1 MLLTWIVFGK
11 RLAATIAINHFRGAQ
26 NVMAASGKSRLQVA
40 QKESRKRL
48 VGDKALEKYALQFWG
63 VTARVTILAAIA
75 DATCDIPFLISCVT
89 TSIGNYF
96 FGGTLNKQSCKPFL
110 VRHATMDRLTRRM
123 PAFSQA
129 MHLPLSF
136 DSHHAISTHADRCTM
151 HLSFFEQPY
160 PPQVMQRLGTNSDY
174 NLYHRISRGINSS
187 KIELVGHL
195 TQATLI

>member
-1 MLLTWIVFGK
+1 MLYNFECYSQGDDPCSHCLRNMRYSFS
-11 RLAATIAINHFRGAQ
+11 HFLRHNIDRQ
-26 NVMAASGKSRLQVA
+26 L
-40 QKESRKRL
+40 
-48 VGDKALEKYALQFWG
+48 
-63 VTARVTILAAIA
+63 
-75 DATCDIPFLISCVT
+75 
-89 TSIGNYF
+89 F
-96 FGGTLNKQSCKPFL
+96 FGGTLNKQSCKLFL
-110 VRHATMDRLTRRM
+110 ERHATMDRLTRRM

-160 PPQVMQRLGTNSDY
+160 PPQVMQRLSNNSDH

-195 TQATLI
+195 AQATLI